1 MQKKTQTLE
10 IEKFLLYNANMENK
24 YGNYIQNPLKET
36 FNVKSIFT
44 IHYFKYGKNFR
55 VRTESHNFWE
65 LVYIDSGKAVI
76 TAGEKQFTLSQG
88 QAYFHKP
95 DEIHTI
101 HTEDEFANSAIVSF
115 ECTSK
120 AMKLFEDRAV
130 TLNDFEKQLL
140 NKIIF
145 EGKLS
150 FKDKLNDIYLVKM
163 TKRDD
168 APFSGEQLIKNCIEL
183 LLISLARNI
192 LNENE
197 SEALE
202 ENLAIN
208 SPVKIVENIL
218 QILNDNL
225 YNNIDLDTISKKL
238 SFSKTYIKAI
248 FKKHTGTTIIQHYIS
263 LKIAEAKKLLSQNKY
278 TVTEIAFMLNFNSVH
293 YFSRQFKD
301 QTDMSPTEYA
311 NSIKADNVL

>member
-1 MQKKTQTLE
+1 MHKKTQTLE
-10 IEKFLLYNANMENK
+10 IFRKILYNANMENK
-24 YGNYIQNPLKET
+24 YGNYIQNVLKET
-36 FNVKSIFT
+36 FNVRSIFT

-55 VRTESHNFWE
+55 VRKEAHNFCE
-65 LVYIDSGKAVI
+65 FVYIDSGKAVI
-76 TAGEKQFTLSQG
+76 TADDRQFTLSQG
-88 QAYFHKP
+88 QSYFHKP
-95 DEIHTI
+95 DEVHTI

-120 AMKLFEDRAV
+120 SMKLFENRAV
-130 TLNDFEKQLL
+130 TLNEFEKQLL

-183 LLISLARNI
+183 LLISLALNI
-192 LNENE
+192 LNENDSE
-197 SEALE
+197 SLQDHLAL
-202 ENLAIN
+202 N

-225 YNNIDLDTISKKL
+225 YNNIDLDTISRKL

-248 FKKHTGTTIIQHYIS
+248 FKKHTGTTIIQHYIN

>member
-1 MQKKTQTLE
+1 
-10 IEKFLLYNANMENK
+10 
-24 YGNYIQNPLKET
+24 
-36 FNVKSIFT
+36 
-44 IHYFKYGKNFR
+44 
-55 VRTESHNFWE
+55 
-65 LVYIDSGKAVI
+65 
-76 TAGEKQFTLSQG
+76 
-88 QAYFHKP
+88 
-95 DEIHTI
+95 
-101 HTEDEFANSAIVSF
+101 
-115 ECTSK
+115 
-120 AMKLFEDRAV
+120 MKLFENRAV
-130 TLNDFEKQLL
+130 TLNEFRKQLL
-140 NKIIF
+140 NKNLF

-192 LNENE
+192 LNENDSE
-197 SEALE
+197 SLQDHLAL
-202 ENLAIN
+202 N

-225 YNNIDLDTISKKL
+225 YNNIDLDTISRKL

-248 FKKHTGTTIIQHYIS
+248 FKKHTGTTIIQHYIN